1 MIHRDDS
8 AAVFA
13 LIDHQIDELR
23 PAPAYRELFDL
34 ALGSLRESA
43 EACEIFLPVD
53 LPMAVADV
61 LHRPAHERHVAA
73 AASTLLWAGADLM
86 DDAADGELPEAWSGI
101 PASRIALVATNLLAT
116 LPHLVVGRLDPD
128 RDGPVALYG
137 QAVSRTLFAMSD
149 GQAADLD
156 SAGCVRSTED
166 YIALVRRKSA
176 AEFGLFA
183 ATPAILAGADAE
195 TVAGWTRFGFAFGT
209 MVQVFSDTVS
219 SLTHGPRNDLRSGKR
234 TLPVLHVLERAGD
247 EDHASFAA
255 DLDSAASG
263 DQAALERAIETMT
276 RHGAVRASL
285 ETVELLRFR
294 AAKAL
299 PATLTDFP
307 NDHPLRRLLTACS
320 IV

>member
-1 MIHRDDS
+1 MIHREDG

-13 LIDHQIDELR
+13 TIDLLLDELR
-23 PAPAYRELFDL
+23 PAPPYRALFDL
-34 ALGSLRESA
+34 ALGRVREA
-43 EACEIFLPVD
+43 AGAADLFLPID
-53 LPMAVADV
+53 LPVAVAGV
-61 LHRPAHERHVAA
+61 LDRPPRERQAAA
-73 AASTLLWAGADLM
+73 AASTLLWSGADLM
-86 DDAADGELPEAWSGI
+86 DDAADGELDDAWAGV

-128 RDGPVALYG
+128 DDGPAALYS

-156 SAGCVRSTED
+156 SANRVHGIDD

-183 ATPAILAGADAE
+183 ATPAILAGADSG
-195 TVAGWTRFGFAFGT
+195 TVAAWTRFGFAYGT

-219 SLTHGPRNDLRSGKR
+219 SIVEGPRNDLLRGKR
-234 TLPVLHVLERAGD
+234 TLPVLHVLERTRD
-247 EDHASFAA
+247 EHHASFVA
-255 DLDSAASG
+255 DLDRAAEG
-263 DQAALERAIETMT
+263 DQAALEHVIDAMS

-285 ETVELLRFR
+285 EKIELLRFR

-299 PATLTDFP
+299 PVALADLP
-307 NDHPLRRLLTACS
+307 QDHALRVLMRACS
-320 IV
+320 VT